1 MKASEVRQL
10 SDTELTGKL
19 SQLKTELFNL
29 RFQAAT
35 SRLENPSRIRQ
46 VRKDIARVATIWSER
61 QMAEEARV

>member
-10 SDTELTGKL
+10 SDPELTGKL

-46 VRKDIARVATIWSER
+46 VRKDIARLSTVWSER
-61 QMAEEARV
+61 QLAEEARV

>member
-1 MKASEVRQL
+1 MKASEVRAL
-10 SDTELTGKL
+10 TDSELTGKL

-46 VRKDIARVATIWSER
+46 VRKDIARVATIWNER
-61 QMAEEARV
+61 QLAEEERA

>member
-61 QMAEEARV
+61 QLAEEERA